1 MDLVEVAPQAQPP
14 VARIMDYGKF
24 KFESIKKE
32 KDGRRKHNVIKVKE
46 MKLRPKIG
54 EHDFQTKFHA
64 VKSFL
69 EEGDKVKLT
78 IMFRGR
84 EMVHQDIGKK
94 LLDRMALELKTI
106 STIERMPLLE
116 GHKMILNLAKGFRMT
131 HRTLFRPA
139 NEALLH
145 ALEYAYRDRRA
156 RKRDMRKLWI
166 ARINAASRSQG
177 MPYNQFMHGLK
188 LAGVNINRKM
198 LADLAVR
205 DAESFSELIAVAK
218 GGPKS

>member
-1 MDLVEVAPQAQPP
+1 
-14 VARIMDYGKF
+14 
-24 KFESIKKE
+24 FESLKKD

-84 EMVHQDIGKK
+84 EMVHQDIGKNM
-94 LLDRMALELKTI
+94 LERMARDIKTI

-116 GHKMILNLAKGFRMT
+116 GHNMILILA
-131 HRTLFRPA
+131 PA
-139 NEALLH
+139 GT
-145 ALEYAYRDRRA
+145 
-156 RKRDMRKLWI
+156 
-166 ARINAASRSQG
+166 AA
-177 MPYNQFMHGLK
+177 
-188 LAGVNINRKM
+188 A
-198 LADLAVR
+198 AA
-205 DAESFSELIAVAK
+205 AAK
-218 GGPKS
+218 AP